1 MKRKI
6 FYYYIVLIVIAITI
20 TGFFVFELASS
31 VYSDEVESRLTS
43 TANLIQ
49 YEITDEISK
58 GNTIDYNQAAKK
70 YSTMLNLS
78 FKSENNPK
86 KAETRIT
93 FIDFNG
99 KVLGESEADYK
110 SMENHL
116 SRKEVVQAKEGKVG
130 KDIRRSITLNIDFL
144 YIAVPIKSA
153 NAIIRVS
160 TPLVQV
166 KHIKTVILYYTLIGI
181 LSGLVLTI
189 LLALKFSSNL
199 AKPINE
205 LISASKI
212 ISSGDYS
219 KRINIDSKNE
229 LNQLTTTFNQM
240 AGKLEK
246 NMSEMMDKNIKV
258 DSIINSMTSGIVA
271 VDNNYRIILINSI
284 ACELFNVENGPG
296 LIGMNLLELIRNN
309 QINSYLKETMEK
321 NISMVNDIIISAP
334 ENKVLRIYT
343 NPIKSKDFGSPN
355 SGGIASNQDITAIK
369 KLEQIRTD
377 FVSNVTHE
385 LKTPLTSIR
394 GFIET
399 LRGGAINDPEVSDKF
414 LEIIDIEAERLFVLI
429 NDILQ
434 LSEIENKQQDTNIKS
449 YRLMPIV
456 EETISI
462 LAGTAAKKEIT
473 LINEM
478 DEGLKIVANKD
489 RIKQMLINLI
499 DNGIK
504 YSKNGGSVTV
514 KGTREGQRVIISVK
528 DTGIGISKSDIPRIF
543 ERFYRVDKGRSRS
556 MGGTGLGL
564 SIVKHIVN
572 LYNGDIKVISEPGK
586 GSEFIIK
593 IPD

>member
-6 FYYYIVLIVIAITI
+6 FYYYIVLIVISISI
-20 TGFFVFELASS
+20 TGFFVYELASS
-31 VYSDEVESRLTS
+31 VYSDEVENRVIN

-49 YEITDEISK
+49 FQISDEATK
-58 GNTIDYNQAAKK
+58 GIKTDYNQAAQR
-70 YSTMLNLS
+70 YSTLLN
-78 FKSENNPK
+78 KSAETPDDPK
-86 KAETRIT
+86 KNESRIT

-116 SRKEVVQAKEGKVG
+116 SRKEIAEARQGKVG
-130 KDIRRSITLNIDFL
+130 KDIRKSSTLSTDFL
-144 YIAVPIKSA
+144 YIAVPIKSL
-153 NAIIRVS
+153 NVIVRIS
-160 TPLVQV
+160 TPLLQIS
-166 KHIKTVILYYTLIGI
+166 HIKTIILCYTLIGI
-181 LSGLVLTI
+181 LCGLVLTI

-199 AKPINE
+199 AKPIYQ
-205 LISASKI
+205 LISASKTI
-212 ISSGDYS
+212 AGGDYS
-219 KRINIDSKNE
+219 KRITIDSKNE
-229 LNQLTTTFNQM
+229 LKQLTMTFNQM
-240 AGKLEK
+240 ASKLEK
-246 NMSEMMDKNIKV
+246 NMADVMDKNIKV
-258 DSIINSMTSGIVA
+258 ESIINSMTSGIVA
-271 VDNNYRIILINSI
+271 VDKNYHIILINSI

-309 QINSYLKETMEK
+309 QINSFLKETMEK
-321 NISMVNDIIISAP
+321 NVSLVNDIIISAP
-334 ENKVLRIYT
+334 ENKVLRVYT
-343 NPIKSKDFGSPN
+343 NPIKSKDYNMPN
-355 SGGIASNQDITAIK
+355 SGGIASIQDITTIK

-399 LRGGAINDPEVSDKF
+399 LRGGAINDADVSDKF

-434 LSEIENKQQDTNIKS
+434 LSEIETKQKDINIGAYK
-449 YRLMPIV
+449 LKPIV
-456 EETISI
+456 EEIISI
-462 LAGTAAKKEIT
+462 LSGTAAKKDIK
-473 LINEM
+473 LINEV
-478 DEGLKIVANKD
+478 DEKVNIVVNKD

-504 YSKNGGSVTV
+504 YNKNSGSVTI
-514 KGTREGQRVIISVK
+514 KATKEGQLVTISVK
-528 DTGIGISKSDIPRIF
+528 DTGIGILSNDIPRIF

-572 LYNGDIKVISEPGK
+572 LYNGDIKVVSEPGK
-586 GSEFIIK
+586 GSEFIIQ
-593 IPD
+593 IPV